1 MTHKILAVDDH
12 PETLDIVVIT
22 LKQYGYDVVAT
33 TSPKEGLKLAE
44 SEKPDLILLDVNMPE
59 MDGLEVCRRLRANAD
74 LSAVPIIMFTAEDE
88 AYQKVAGF
96 DAGADDYLTK
106 PTDPDE
112 MIARIEGILG
122 IMEEGAEANVVT
134 GESSPSAEYLLEKTI
149 VIPESKA
156 QKMAE
161 AAPAKGMLIAVVG
174 ARSGAGTT
182 LTAVNLAATF
192 ARLEIAT
199 TLVDLDTV
207 QGHIS
212 LYLNQKIKGSINIL
226 ADLPED
232 NIPAWLPKQLFP
244 VSPHLQFLFAQPNQD
259 GRFANPTT
267 YQVDAIL
274 TTLIRAGQNIV
285 VDVGHTMTETQ
296 RRVLERADHIV
307 VVLSPERVALAA
319 AKRLLSYL
327 AEVTSSPTVLSAVIF
342 DVNGRMN
349 LPQKA
354 VESYLDHPIDSVIP
368 IALDELTQ
376 TANKGAILVG
386 TYPDGK
392 TARRFYQ
399 LANHLVPTQ

>member
-22 LKQYGYDVVAT
+22 LKQYGYNVVAT
-33 TSPKEGLKLAE
+33 TSPIESLKLAKV
-44 SEKPDLILLDVNMPE
+44 EKPDLILLDVNMPE
-59 MDGLEVCRRLRANAD
+59 MDGLEVCRRLRAVDD
-74 LSAVPIIMFTAEDE
+74 LSATPIIMFTAEDE
-88 AYQKVAGF
+88 PYQKLAGF

-122 IMEEGAEANVVT
+122 IMEHEEEPAEST
-134 GESSPSAEYLLEKTI
+134 GESSPSAEYLLEKTV

-161 AAPAKGMLIAVVG
+161 TAPQKGMLVAVVG

-182 LTAVNLAATF
+182 LTAVNLAATL
-192 ARLEIAT
+192 ARMEVAT

-207 QGHIS
+207 QGHIA
-212 LYLNQKIKGSINIL
+212 LYLNQKVKGGINIL

-244 VSPHLQFLFAQPNQD
+244 VSPHFQFLFAQPNQD
-259 GRFANPTT
+259 GRFSHPTV
-267 YQVDAIL
+267 YQVDAIMN
-274 TTLIRAGQNIV
+274 TLVKSGQNVV
-285 VDVGHTMTETQ
+285 VDVGHTMSETQ
-296 RRVLERADHIV
+296 QHVLTQADHII

-327 AEVTSSPTVLSAVIF
+327 AEVTAPQAATSAVIF
-342 DVNGRMN
+342 DVDNHMN
-349 LPQKA
+349 LPPKA
-354 VESYLDHPIDSVIP
+354 VETYLDHPISTVIP
-368 IALDELTQ
+368 VALDELIQ
-376 TANKGAILVG
+376 TTNKGAVLVAS
-386 TYPDGK
+386 YPDGK
-392 TARRFYQ
+392 TAHHFYR
-399 LANHLVPTQ
+399 LANQFVPTK